1 MQEKSEE
8 IEIQF
13 KIKNK
18 KDISLSEIKE
28 INAMAIFPSG
38 NIIYSNH
45 DSLIIL
51 DANYDILQIIGIDE
65 SIFTICIIKQSL
77 FYTGGSKGIIKRWEE
92 TNNTERKIKVFEE
105 NKNEKKEP
113 QHNDSITQIL
123 VNEQLMYS
131 CSYDQTV
138 KVRDKDNIQETTD
151 KLDIN
156 LGKIYSM
163 FFDIDFKVLTIS
175 GEKGTEFRNVNNHYN
190 KIDIEDG
197 SKCEISSY
205 QYGIKTFEKNENNM
219 KIVIGG
225 LNLIELFF
233 IKKGRE
239 FSLTITKIHT
249 IKIDYF
255 CICISIHILNNKII
269 FFTGESITEINEI
282 LKEDEE
288 NYKIRVYIKNND
300 QFEYYDTY
308 ENAHKKCING
318 LIKLNEAL
326 FISFSDDGR
335 IKIWKFKKKLMLNK
349 N

>member
-1 MQEKSEE
+1 MQKKSEE
-8 IEIQF
+8 IEIPF

-18 KDISLSEIKE
+18 RDITLSEIKE

-51 DANYDILQIIGIDE
+51 DSNYDILQIIGIDE
-65 SIFTICIIKQSL
+65 LIFTICIINQKL
-77 FYTGGSKGIIKRWEE
+77 FYTGGSKGIIKKWEE
-92 TNNTERKIKVFEE
+92 IINHERKIKVFEE

-123 VNEQLMYS
+123 VNEKLMYS

-138 KVRDKDNIQETTD
+138 KIRDKDNIQKTTES
-151 KLDIN
+151 LNIN

-163 FFDIDFKVLTIS
+163 FFDIDFKVLIIS
-175 GEKGTEFRNVNNHYN
+175 GEKGTEFWNQNNDNYN
-190 KIDIEDG
+190 KIDFEEG

-233 IKKGRE
+233 IKKE
-239 FSLTITKIHT
+239 QKLIITRIQT

-255 CICISIHILNNKII
+255 CVCISIHILNNKII

-300 QFEYYDTY
+300 QFEYCDKY

>member
-1 MQEKSEE
+1 MQKKSEE
-8 IEIQF
+8 IEIPF

-18 KDISLSEIKE
+18 RDITLSEIKE

-51 DANYDILQIIGIDE
+51 DSNYDILQIIGIDE
-65 SIFTICIIKQSL
+65 LIFTICIINQKL
-77 FYTGGSKGIIKRWEE
+77 FYTGGSKGIIKKWEE
-92 TNNTERKIKVFEE
+92 IINHERKIKVFEE

-123 VNEQLMYS
+123 VNKKLMYS

-138 KVRDKDNIQETTD
+138 KIRDKDNIQKTTES
-151 KLDIN
+151 LNIN

-163 FFDIDFKVLTIS
+163 FFDIDFKVLIIS
-175 GEKGTEFRNVNNHYN
+175 GEKGTEFWNQNNDNYN
-190 KIDIEDG
+190 KIDFEEG

-233 IKKGRE
+233 IKKE
-239 FSLTITKIHT
+239 QKLIITRIQT

-255 CICISIHILNNKII
+255 CVCISIHILNNKII

-300 QFEYYDTY
+300 QFEYCDKY

-326 FISFSDDGR
+326 FISFSDDFGNL
-335 IKIWKFKKKLMLNK
+335 KKN
-349 N
+349 

>member
-1 MQEKSEE
+1 MQKKSEE
-8 IEIQF
+8 IEIPF

-18 KDISLSEIKE
+18 RDITLSEIKE

-51 DANYDILQIIGIDE
+51 DSNYDIFQIIGIDE
-65 SIFTICIIKQSL
+65 LIFTICIINQKL
-77 FYTGGSKGIIKRWEE
+77 FYTGGSKGIIKKWEE
-92 TNNTERKIKVFEE
+92 TINHERKIKVFEE

-123 VNEQLMYS
+123 VNKKLMYS

-138 KVRDKDNIQETTD
+138 KIRDKDNIQKTTES
-151 KLDIN
+151 LNIN

-163 FFDIDFKVLTIS
+163 FFDIDFKVLIIS
-175 GEKGTEFRNVNNHYN
+175 GEKGTEFWNQNNDNYN
-190 KIDIEDG
+190 KIDIEEE

-233 IKKGRE
+233 IKKE
-239 FSLTITKIHT
+239 QKLIITRIQT

-255 CICISIHILNNKII
+255 CVCISIHILNNKII

-300 QFEYYDTY
+300 QFEYCDKY

>member
-1 MQEKSEE
+1 MQKKSEE
-8 IEIQF
+8 IEIPF

-18 KDISLSEIKE
+18 RDITLSEIKE

-51 DANYDILQIIGIDE
+51 DSNYDILQIIGIDE
-65 SIFTICIIKQSL
+65 LIFTICIINQKL
-77 FYTGGSKGIIKRWEE
+77 FYTGGSKGIIKKWEE
-92 TNNTERKIKVFEE
+92 TINHERKIKVFEE

-123 VNEQLMYS
+123 VNKKLMYS

-138 KVRDKDNIQETTD
+138 KIRDKDNIQKTTES
-151 KLDIN
+151 LNIN

-163 FFDIDFKVLTIS
+163 FFDIDFKVLIIS
-175 GEKGTEFRNVNNHYN
+175 GEKGTEFWNQNNDNYN
-190 KIDIEDG
+190 KIDFEEG

-233 IKKGRE
+233 IKKE
-239 FSLTITKIHT
+239 QKLIITRIQT

-255 CICISIHILNNKII
+255 CVCISIHILNNKII
-269 FFTGESITEINEI
+269 FLQE
-282 LKEDEE
+282 K
-288 NYKIRVYIKNND
+288 V
-300 QFEYYDTY
+300 
-308 ENAHKKCING
+308 
-318 LIKLNEAL
+318 
-326 FISFSDDGR
+326 
-335 IKIWKFKKKLMLNK
+335 
-349 N
+349 

>member
-1 MQEKSEE
+1 MQKKSEE
-8 IEIQF
+8 IEIPF

-18 KDISLSEIKE
+18 RDITLSEIKE

-51 DANYDILQIIGIDE
+51 DSNYDILQIIGIDE
-65 SIFTICIIKQSL
+65 LIFTICIINQKL
-77 FYTGGSKGIIKRWEE
+77 FYTGGSKGIIKKWEE
-92 TNNTERKIKVFEE
+92 IINHERKIKVFEE

-123 VNEQLMYS
+123 VNKKLMYS

-138 KVRDKDNIQETTD
+138 KIRDKDNIQKTTES
-151 KLDIN
+151 LNIN

-163 FFDIDFKVLTIS
+163 FFDIDFKVLIIS
-175 GEKGTEFRNVNNHYN
+175 GEKGTEFWNQNNDNYN
-190 KIDIEDG
+190 KIDIEEG

-233 IKKGRE
+233 IKKE
-239 FSLTITKIHT
+239 QKLIITRIQT

-255 CICISIHILNNKII
+255 CVCISIHILNNKII

-300 QFEYYDTY
+300 QFEYCDKY

>member
-1 MQEKSEE
+1 MQKKSEE
-8 IEIQF
+8 IEIPF

-18 KDISLSEIKE
+18 RDITLSEIKE

-51 DANYDILQIIGIDE
+51 DSNYDILQIIGIDE
-65 SIFTICIIKQSL
+65 LIFTICIINQKL
-77 FYTGGSKGIIKRWEE
+77 FYTGGSKGIIKKWEE
-92 TNNTERKIKVFEE
+92 TINHERKIKVFEE

-123 VNEQLMYS
+123 VNKKLMYS

-138 KVRDKDNIQETTD
+138 KIRDKDNIQKTTES
-151 KLDIN
+151 LNIN

-163 FFDIDFKVLTIS
+163 FFDIDFKVLIIS
-175 GEKGTEFRNVNNHYN
+175 GEKGTEFWNQNNDNYN
-190 KIDIEDG
+190 KIDIEEE

-233 IKKGRE
+233 IKKE
-239 FSLTITKIHT
+239 QKLIITRIQT

-255 CICISIHILNNKII
+255 CVCISIHILNNKII

-300 QFEYYDTY
+300 QFEYCDKY

>member
-1 MQEKSEE
+1 MQKKSEE
-8 IEIQF
+8 IEIPF

-18 KDISLSEIKE
+18 RDITLSEIKE

-51 DANYDILQIIGIDE
+51 DSNYDILQIIGIDE
-65 SIFTICIIKQSL
+65 LIFTICIINQKL
-77 FYTGGSKGIIKRWEE
+77 FYTGGSKGIIKKWEE
-92 TNNTERKIKVFEE
+92 IINHERKIKVFEE

-123 VNEQLMYS
+123 VNKKLMYS

-138 KVRDKDNIQETTD
+138 KIRDKDNIQKTTES
-151 KLDIN
+151 LNIN

-163 FFDIDFKVLTIS
+163 FFDIDFKVLIIS
-175 GEKGTEFRNVNNHYN
+175 GEKGTEFWNQNNDNYN
-190 KIDIEDG
+190 KIDFEEG

-233 IKKGRE
+233 IKKE
-239 FSLTITKIHT
+239 QKLIITRIQT

-255 CICISIHILNNKII
+255 CVCISIHILNNKII
-269 FFTGESITEINEI
+269 FFKGESITEINEI

-300 QFEYYDTY
+300 QFEYCDKY

>member
-1 MQEKSEE
+1 MQKKSEE
-8 IEIQF
+8 IEIPF

-18 KDISLSEIKE
+18 RDITLSEIKE

-51 DANYDILQIIGIDE
+51 DSNYDIFQIIGIDE
-65 SIFTICIIKQSL
+65 LIFTICIINQKL
-77 FYTGGSKGIIKRWEE
+77 FYTGGSKGIIKKWEE
-92 TNNTERKIKVFEE
+92 IINHERKIKVFEE

-123 VNEQLMYS
+123 VNKKLMYS

-138 KVRDKDNIQETTD
+138 KIRDKDNIQKTTES
-151 KLDIN
+151 LNIN

-163 FFDIDFKVLTIS
+163 FFDIDFKVLIIS
-175 GEKGTEFRNVNNHYN
+175 GEKGTEFWNQNNDNYN
-190 KIDIEDG
+190 KIDIEEE

-233 IKKGRE
+233 IKKE
-239 FSLTITKIHT
+239 QKLIITRIQT

-255 CICISIHILNNKII
+255 CVCISIHILNNKII

-300 QFEYYDTY
+300 QFEYCDKY